1 MRWASRLLK
10 PPHPVSIS
18 IDSPDGETT
27 KVACPPSTSMEY
39 TSRFRAKH
47 TAWVAARSRTPAN
60 RIRMAKCYH
69 ARKEGGGTQLPCETY
84 GSIDAF
90 LQPVREPGRD
100 RRPVLRPLRKGDA
113 QDRSAHAP

>member
-1 MRWASRLLK
+1 
-10 PPHPVSIS
+10 
-18 IDSPDGETT
+18 
-27 KVACPPSTSMEY
+27 MEY

-100 RRPVLRPLRKGDA
+100 RRPVLRPLRNGA
-113 QDRSAHAP
+113 ARRRSSTAPAWRPETSHAGPRSARHHRPADGID